1 MSISLAKLLRL
12 GPVARLS
19 IGLVSVALALV
30 LAAELILDALPGQAS
45 GERQMRQRY
54 AENLAVTIA
63 PLIEADNEALLGR
76 ILQQVV
82 TRGGDI
88 LSTAVRRSDGTLLA
102 ERGDH
107 ALHWIAPEAGRSTDN
122 HVRVPLNAGRTHW
135 GDLEISFAPAG
146 PRSVADWLRQPTV
159 LVVVLLATLGLLLFY
174 AYLRRALQYLD
185 PSAVVPD
192 RVRKAYD
199 ALGDGLLVLDQDGRI
214 VLANRAFRKLHRDAD
229 NELQG
234 RKASELE
241 WLDAAMSKRD
251 PPGAPWDE
259 VLREQGAVADER
271 LSISQADGGS
281 IETVV
286 GCSPIM
292 DGSGRL
298 RGCMVT
304 FDDVSELQRTN
315 EQLHQTMSELEA
327 SRSQIRAQNDELRL
341 LATRDPMTGCVN
353 RRALF
358 ENAGDLFEHAAKQG
372 GDLCCVMTDID
383 YFKRF
388 NDKYGHA
395 VGDQVIQA
403 VARTL
408 LRVTRGSDVVCRY
421 GGEEFCVILP
431 NTSSEQAMQIAEKLR
446 ASIEESASA
455 ALRTIRVERITSS
468 FGVASIVQGAAD
480 LEELIVQADNALYKA
495 KEDGR
500 NRVSLWQAPAG

>member
-1 MSISLAKLLRL
+1 MSVARLLRV

-19 IGLVSVALALV
+19 IGLISVALALL
-30 LAAELILDALPGQAS
+30 LAAELILHALPGQAS

-63 PLIEADNEALLGR
+63 PLIEADSEALLGR

-82 TRGGDI
+82 TRSGDI
-88 LSTAVRRSDGTLLA
+88 LSTAVRRSEGTVLA
-102 ERGDH
+102 ERGNH
-107 ALHWIAPEAGRSTDN
+107 ALHWVAPEAGRSTDD
-122 HVRVPLNAGRTHW
+122 HVRVPLNAGRLHW
-135 GDLEISFAPAG
+135 GDLEISFVPAG
-146 PRSVADWLRQPTV
+146 PRNPVDWLRQPTV
-159 LVVVLLATLGLLLFY
+159 LTAVLLATLGPLLFY

-192 RVRKAYD
+192 RVRRAFD
-199 ALGDGLLVLDQDGRI
+199 ALSDGLLVLDQDGRV

-229 NELQG
+229 NDLQG
-234 RKASELE
+234 HKAAELE
-241 WLDAAMSKRD
+241 WLEPALSKRD
-251 PPGAPWDE
+251 PPGAPWDP

-271 LSISQADGGS
+271 LSIAQPDGSS

-286 GCSPIM
+286 GCSPIL

-304 FDDVSELQRTN
+304 FDDVSQLQRSN
-315 EQLHQTMSELEA
+315 EQLQQAMSELEA
-327 SRSQIRAQNDELRL
+327 SRSQIRAQNEELRL
-341 LATRDPMTGCVN
+341 LATRDPMTGCLN

-358 ENAGDLFEHAAKQG
+358 ETAGDLFERAAKQS
-372 GDLCCVMTDID
+372 GDLCCIMTDID

-395 VGDQVIQA
+395 VGDQVIQS

-408 LRVTRGSDVVCRY
+408 LRVTRGSDLVCRY
-421 GGEEFCVILP
+421 GGEEFCVVLP

-446 ASIEESASA
+446 AAIEDSASA
-455 ALRTIRVERITSS
+455 ALRTTRVERITSS

-480 LEELIVQADNALYKA
+480 LDELIDQADSALYEA
-495 KEDGR
+495 KKDGR
-500 NRVSLWQAPAG
+500 NRVSLWQISEG

>member
-1 MSISLAKLLRL
+1 MSISLARLLRL

-30 LAAELILDALPGQAS
+30 LAAELILHALPGQLA

-54 AENLAVTIA
+54 AENLAVTVA

-82 TRGGDI
+82 TRSGDI
-88 LSTAVRRSDGTLLA
+88 LSTAVRRSEGTILA

-107 ALHWIAPEAGRSTDN
+107 VLHWVAPEAGRSTAN

-146 PRSVADWLRQPTV
+146 PRSVVDWLRQPTV
-159 LVVVLLATLGLLLFY
+159 LIVVLLATLGVLLFY

-199 ALGDGLLVLDQDGRI
+199 ALGDGLLVLDHDGRI
-214 VLANRAFRKLHRDAD
+214 ILANQAFRKLHPDAD
-229 NELQG
+229 TELQG
-234 RKASELE
+234 HKAAQLKWLE
-241 WLDAAMSKRD
+241 PALLERD
-251 PPGAPWDE
+251 PPGAPWDP
-259 VLREQGAVADER
+259 VLREQGAVAGER
-271 LSISQADGGS
+271 LSIAQDDGGS

-292 DGSGRL
+292 DGAGRL

-315 EQLHQTMSELEA
+315 EQLRQAMSELDA

-341 LATRDPMTGCVN
+341 LATRDPMTGCLN

-358 ENAGDLFEHAAKQG
+358 ETAGDLFEHAAKHG
-372 GDLCCVMTDID
+372 GELCCIMTDID

-408 LRVTRGSDVVCRY
+408 VRETRGSDVVCRY
-421 GGEEFCVILP
+421 GGEEFCIILP
-431 NTSSEQAMQIAEKLR
+431 NTTSEQAMRIAEKLR
-446 ASIEESASA
+446 ETIEESASA
-455 ALRTIRVERITSS
+455 ALRTTRVERITSS
-468 FGVASIVQGAAD
+468 FGVASIVRGAAD
-480 LEELIVQADNALYKA
+480 LEELIDQADNALYKS

-500 NRVSLWQAPAG
+500 NRVSLWQAPTI